1 MENQVVN
8 QNQNQELPQ
17 VREISVITDE
27 IISLK
32 AQANN
37 MMLMYAIEVGRRLV
51 EAKAMLQHGEW
62 GAWLEEK
69 VEFSHSSAN
78 KLMRVYEE
86 YGKNPNSELITNLSY
101 TKALKLLA
109 LPENDREEFVQE
121 NEVEDMTVK
130 ELERAIRE
138 RDEALKK
145 LKANADLE
153 AQIKELKRILS
164 ETEARAEDADKKVQA
179 MSDEILSVG
188 QRLEEKFLE
197 IEAMK
202 NNPEIP
208 QDLIDKLKA
217 EAVEASRQ
225 ALEKLKRAKSEAEEN
240 AKALKLKV
248 EALEK
253 QAKISNPDLME
264 FKLIFDGVQRD
275 IVRLFDVMTRF
286 QGIDDKMYLDLTKA
300 LFLFFNKM
308 LSRCSN
314 ED

>member
-62 GAWLEEK
+62 GAWLQEK
-69 VEFSHSSAN
+69 VDFTQRSATN
-78 KLMRVYEE
+78 LMRIYEE
-86 YGKNPNSELITNLSY
+86 YGNDSNWKSISNLSY

-109 LPENDREEFVQE
+109 VPEEEREEFVQE
-121 NEVEDMTVK
+121 NKVDDMTVK
-130 ELERAIRE
+130 ELEKAIRE

-188 QRLEEKFLE
+188 QRLEEKLLE

-300 LFLFFNKM
+300 LSVFFNKM